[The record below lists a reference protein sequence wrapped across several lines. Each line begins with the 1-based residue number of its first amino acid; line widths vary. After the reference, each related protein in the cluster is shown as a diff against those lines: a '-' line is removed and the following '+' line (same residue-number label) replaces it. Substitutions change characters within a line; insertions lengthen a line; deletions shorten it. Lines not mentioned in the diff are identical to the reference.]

1 MAFQKSLWR
10 CCSVKIYE
18 CKIKNAVPLADYNH
32 SNAYIC
38 IHDLG
43 CNIYPLFTLCH
54 IGAEMVVVA
63 AYPSICDSGNYQS
76 IHE

>member
-1 MAFQKSLWR
+1 M
-10 CCSVKIYE
+10 
-18 CKIKNAVPLADYNH
+18 PLADYNH

-76 IHE
+76 IQE